1 MTYFVEDE
9 TILMSDY
16 LFSREALGEFYTKPE
31 RQSRQRNSNS
41 YIVKLEDG
49 TDEKV

>member
-1 MTYFVEDE
+1 MTDFVENE
-9 TILMSDY
+9 TMLINDHPL
-16 LFSREALGEFYTKPE
+16 SREALGEFYTKPE